1 MAALPDLRSIRRP
14 PAGGAIGG
22 AGSSLDANYEDR
34 DPRLDNFMAEL
45 PEYQGDLGG
54 EFSREETGYRV
65 PVLSE
70 LGNAVNAYL
79 YGMRLNEYRE
89 EIKKELDAQL
99 ESEGIEVGSSE
110 YWKEYTRR
118 MPEVGSAEAL
128 AELGIGATVS
138 APVAKGV
145 KLGFGALKSLFN
157 KLPKDTPQSLKVDI
171 SEEAKPIYEDLK

>member
-1 MAALPDLRSIRRP
+1 MVALSDLRSLRRP
-14 PAGGAIGG
+14 PTGGAIGG
-22 AGSSLDANYEDR
+22 ASSSLDANYEDR
-34 DPRLDNFMAEL
+34 DPRLDNFRAEL

-54 EFSREETGYRV
+54 EFLREETGYRV

-99 ESEGIEVGSSE
+99 ESEGIKVGSSE
-110 YWKEYTRR
+110 YWKEYTER

-128 AELGIGATVS
+128 AELGIGV
-138 APVAKGV
+138 PVAKGV

-157 KLPKDTPQSLKVDI
+157 KLPKDTPQSLKVDT

>member
-1 MAALPDLRSIRRP
+1 MVALSDLRSLRRP
-14 PAGGAIGG
+14 PTGGAIGG
-22 AGSSLDANYEDR
+22 ASSSLDANYEDR
-34 DPRLDNFMAEL
+34 DPRLDNFRAEL

-54 EFSREETGYRV
+54 EFLREETGYRV

-110 YWKEYTRR
+110 YWKEYTER

-128 AELGIGATVS
+128 AELGIGATAGV
-138 APVAKGV
+138 PVAKGA

-157 KLPKDTPQSLKVDI
+157 KLPKDTPQSLKVDT

>member
-1 MAALPDLRSIRRP
+1 MAALPDLRSLRRP

-22 AGSSLDANYEDR
+22 ASSSLDANYEDR
-34 DPRLDNFMAEL
+34 DPRLDNFRAEL
-45 PEYQGDLGG
+45 PEYQGDRTGVRL
-54 EFSREETGYRV
+54 REETGYRV

-99 ESEGIEVGSSE
+99 ESEDIEVGSSE

-128 AELGIGATVS
+128 AELGIGATVGV
-138 APVAKGV
+138 PVAKGV

-171 SEEAKPIYEDLK
+171 SEEAKPIYED

>member
-1 MAALPDLRSIRRP
+1 MVALSDLRSLRRP

-22 AGSSLDANYEDR
+22 ASSSLDANYEDR
-34 DPRLDNFMAEL
+34 DPRLDNFRAEL

-110 YWKEYTRR
+110 YWKEYTER

-128 AELGIGATVS
+128 AELGIGV
-138 APVAKGV
+138 PVAKGV

-157 KLPKDTPQSLKVDI
+157 KLPKDTPQSLKVDT